1 MKFFIVALTLC
12 GWGLSAHGQ
21 VVANVG
27 TSEANQANSSPVVIS
42 NVKRVAYKIAY
53 PPGYRMRNTG
63 RLLTLIGVPLFI
75 GGIVV
80 INTAEDTYYNSLTT
94 SSGTYTDGETQA
106 AAGALMTV
114 AGAGLAIPGI
124 IFWTKGAKKYK
135 RHMEREAAFNFNG
148 RGLSL
153 SYRF

>member
-1 MKFFIVALTLC
+1 MKFFIVALALC
-12 GWGLSAHGQ
+12 SWGLSAHGQ

-27 TSEANQANSSPVVIS
+27 TSESRQAISSPVVIS
-42 NVKRVAYKIAY
+42 DAKRVAYKIAY

-80 INTAEDTYYNSLTT
+80 VETAEDDYYSSLTNP
-94 SSGTYTDGETQA
+94 SGTYYDEEQA

-114 AGAGLAIPGI
+114 AGAGLAIPGV

-148 RGLSL
+148 KGLSL

>member
-1 MKFFIVALTLC
+1 MKFFIVALALC
-12 GWGLSAHGQ
+12 GWGFSAHGQ
-21 VVANVG
+21 FVAKVG
-27 TSEANQANSSPVVIS
+27 TSETSQQYSSPVVI
-42 NVKRVAYKIAY
+42 NNLERVAYKIAY

-63 RLLTLIGVPLFI
+63 RLLTLVGVPLFI
-75 GGIVV
+75 GGIIVFE
-80 INTAEDTYYNSLTT
+80 NAEDNYYSSLTT
-94 SSGTYTDGETQA
+94 TGATYYEEEQV

-148 RGLSL
+148 KGLSL

>member
-1 MKFFIVALTLC
+1 MKFFVLALALC

-21 VVANVG
+21 FVSNIG
-27 TSEANQANSSPVVIS
+27 TSEPIQAYSSPIVVNDI
-42 NVKRVAYKIAY
+42 KRVAYKVAY

-75 GGIVV
+75 GGIIVFE
-80 INTAEDTYYNSLTT
+80 NAEDNYYSSLTSTGATYY
-94 SSGTYTDGETQA
+94 EEEEA

-135 RHMEREAAFNFNG
+135 RHLEREAAFYFNG
-148 RGLSL
+148 KGLSL

>member
-1 MKFFIVALTLC
+1 MKFFIVALSLC
-12 GWGLSAHGQ
+12 GWGISAYCQ
-21 VVANVG
+21 DVANLG
-27 TSEANQANSSPVVIS
+27 TSESSQVISSPVVIS
-42 NVKRVAYKIAY
+42 DAKRVAYKIAY

-80 INTAEDTYYNSLTT
+80 VETAEDDYYSSLTNP
-94 SSGTYTDGETQA
+94 SGTYYDEEQA

-114 AGAGLAIPGI
+114 AGAGLAIPGV

-135 RHMEREAAFNFNG
+135 RHMEREAAFNLNG
-148 RGLSL
+148 KGLSL

>member
-1 MKFFIVALTLC
+1 MKFFIVALALC
-12 GWGLSAHGQ
+12 GWGLSVHGQ

-27 TSEANQANSSPVVIS
+27 TSESSQANSSPVVIS
-42 NVKRVAYKIAY
+42 DAKRVAYKIAY

-80 INTAEDTYYNSLTT
+80 INTADDTYYNST

-106 AAGALMTV
+106 AGGALMTV
-114 AGAGLAIPGI
+114 AGAGLAIPGV

-148 RGLSL
+148 KGISL
-153 SYRF
+153 RYRF

>member
-1 MKFFIVALTLC
+1 MKFFIVAVALC
-12 GWGLSAHGQ
+12 GWVLTAHGQ
-21 VVANVG
+21 LVANVG
-27 TSEANQANSSPVVIS
+27 TSESSQANSSPVVIS
-42 NVKRVAYKIAY
+42 DVKRVAYKIAY

-75 GGIVV
+75 GGIFVLE
-80 INTAEDTYYNSLTT
+80 NAEDNYNNSL
-94 SSGTYTDGETQA
+94 SGVYYEEEQA
-106 AAGALMTV
+106 AVGALMTV
-114 AGAGLAIPGI
+114 AGAGLAIPGV

-148 RGLSL
+148 KGLSL